1 MKKFSLKLSRKERDE
16 LLFEFFRSLGTIRGV
31 EEAAQV
37 FGDLVSRQEL
47 EMLAKRLK
55 IATLLIEGETY
66 EEIRKRMKASE
77 PTIARVS
84 AWLQHSGAGFRLL
97 YQRSQRQRSAKRS
110 YESSIHKKYP
120 LYYWPQLLIQELLE
134 TASRK
139 ERERIY
145 QVIDNLDHKRK
156 IYKDLKLLLA
166 KARY

>member
-1 MKKFSLKLSRKERDE
+1 MKKFSTKLSRKERDE
-16 LLFEFFRSLGTIRGV
+16 LLFEFFRNLGTMRGV
-31 EEAAQV
+31 EEAAKI

-55 IATLLIEGETY
+55 IATLLIEGKTY
-66 EEIRKRMKASE
+66 EEIKKQIKASE

-84 AWLQHSGAGFRLL
+84 AWLQHSGEGFRLL
-97 YQRSQRQRSAKRS
+97 YKRSQRQKDAPPSQVPAIR
-110 YESSIHKKYP
+110 KKYP

-145 QVIDNLDHKRK
+145 QVIDDLDHKRK
-156 IYKDLKLLLA
+156 IYKDLKLLLV
-166 KARY
+166 KAR